1 MLKTNYKKALLAATV
16 LTAFC
21 ANAAFAGEAPAK
33 PTMRERV
40 DRILQHQDNCDIKE
54 HRHKDSDDR
63 FQCRHPK
70 KGKFARSENMTKEK
84 MEAIKAKREARREA
98 WKKMSPEERKE
109 RVEVKMNKLTPK
121 QRQEVEDFI
130 KKDREFHKAQME
142 RMKKH
147 HKAQREEMR
156 DMTKEQRDAIRAQ
169 QPPKKIGMPNPHRH
183 HRDCK

>member
-1 MLKTNYKKALLAATV
+1 
-16 LTAFC
+16 
-21 ANAAFAGEAPAK
+21 
-33 PTMRERV
+33 
-40 DRILQHQDNCDIKE
+40 
-54 HRHKDSDDR
+54 
-63 FQCRHPK
+63 
-70 KGKFARSENMTKEK
+70 
-84 MEAIKAKREARREA
+84 
-98 WKKMSPEERKE
+98 MSPEERKE
-109 RVEVKMNKLTPK
+109 AMSKWRAERKERVEAKMNKLTPE

-169 QPPKKIGMPNPHRH
+169 QPPKKFGMPNPHKQ